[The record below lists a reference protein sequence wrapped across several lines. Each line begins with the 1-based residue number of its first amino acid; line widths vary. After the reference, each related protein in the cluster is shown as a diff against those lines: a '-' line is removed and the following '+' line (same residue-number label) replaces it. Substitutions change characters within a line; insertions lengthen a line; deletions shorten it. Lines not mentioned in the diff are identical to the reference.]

1 MLTTKQK
8 EELNIAILDYLQ
20 SNDFKETFQAFS
32 KETNKEIDPN
42 KKGILEKKWAT
53 FLRLQKKIMTLETRV
68 QQLTEEVHPNKKP
81 TSDSLPKAPEKF
93 TLKGHRGNITC
104 LAFHPQ
110 YTQLVSSSEDTT
122 IKIWDYETGEF
133 ERTLKGHTSSVQH
146 VEFNKAGDLLVS
158 CSSDLTIKIWDMNSF
173 ECTKTLHGHDHN
185 VSCAIFSPS
194 GDKIFSCSRDKSIK
208 IWETSTGYC
217 VKTLTGHDEWVRK
230 IIINEDCS
238 LLASCSQDQ
247 TAKIWNLVKG
257 EAIKTLRGHTH
268 VIECITFAPFQAYQ
282 YISDDKKVLEDKQT
296 RYVAT
301 GSRDKLIKI
310 WDITTGNCV
319 KELKGHD
326 NWVRS
331 IQFQPEGKYLISCSD
346 DKSIKIWDIE
356 QQRCIKTI
364 LEAHSH
370 FISSLSLNYNYPYMA
385 TGDVE
390 NMIKIWLCK

>member
-1 MLTTKQK
+1 
-8 EELNIAILDYLQ
+8 
-20 SNDFKETFQAFS
+20 
-32 KETNKEIDPN
+32 
-42 KKGILEKKWAT
+42 
-53 FLRLQKKIMTLETRV
+53 MTLETKV
-68 QQLTEEVHPNKKP
+68 QQLSEEIRPNKKP
-81 TSDSLPKAPEKF
+81 TTDTLPKPPEKF
-93 TLKGHRGNITC
+93 TLKGHRGNISWLT
-104 LAFHPQ
+104 FHPQ
-110 YTQLVSSSEDTT
+110 YTQLLSSSEDTT

-133 ERTLKGHTSSVQH
+133 ERTLKGHTGSVQH
-146 VEFNKAGDLLVS
+146 VEFNKTGELMVS

-173 ECTKTLHGHDHN
+173 ECIKTLHGHDHN

-194 GDKIFSCSRDKSIK
+194 GDKIYSSSRDKTIK
-208 IWETSTGYC
+208 IWETGTGYC

-230 IIINEDCS
+230 IIINEDGT

-268 VIECITFAPFQAYQ
+268 VVECITFAPFQSYQ
-282 YISDDKKVLEDKQT
+282 YITEEKIQDKSA
-296 RYVAT
+296 RFVAT
-301 GSRDKLIKI
+301 GSRDKTIKI
-310 WDITTGNCV
+310 WDINTGSCV

-331 IQFQPEGKYLISCSD
+331 VQFHPEGKYLLSCSD
-346 DKSIKIWDIE
+346 DKTIKIWDIE

-364 LEAHSH
+364 MEAHSH
-370 FISSLSLNYNYPYMA
+370 FISCLSFNNNFPYMA